1 MRIADHRIHGAVREA
16 YQSRIC
22 QRFLLLVP
30 MCICILMLEN
40 PGYIHICYTHCSRV
54 SFKVGKLV
62 VATNELEEQR
72 LMDLWERA
80 NKNGVPDIE
89 IVDSR

>member
-1 MRIADHRIHGAVREA
+1 MPKMHREIFTEKRHNHSNR
-16 YQSRIC
+16 YT
-22 QRFLLLVP
+22 
-30 MCICILMLEN
+30 
-40 PGYIHICYTHCSRV
+40 YTHCSRV

-89 IVDSR
+89 IVDSRLKKTAKQSLL